1 MLAKLVGK
9 MDLLDSTAYEV
20 ETRTATARWLA
31 GALNFTNTSPKLK
44 TVCHFLKLG
53 RPNWRRR
60 GVGT

>member
-20 ETRTATARWLA
+20 ETRTATARWLT

-53 RPNWRRR
+53 
-60 GVGT
+60 